1 MNNLEIQKTLLANSQ
16 IALQKPN
23 NLIGEWIKTDDE
35 LAAVR
40 TFSEKRIKDYTSED
54 MAELVKVMAQ
64 WRLLLGVTND
74 STETELVVICQFIY
88 DNFGKFTLAD
98 IRLAMNWSISGKI
111 DVGFVTQKNIS
122 AFYISKCMQSYESRK
137 MHLVNE
143 IAHNKHRYES
153 RRDLDTKTEVTP
165 EYKCQVFKEYLIS
178 IYESYKENNTFWDTQ
193 ESIYKWMKSTSQIN
207 PSKDEID
214 EALNYADVK
223 LRKEK
228 EERYMESVLK
238 RIKPTSADQNPE
250 EKRKK
255 YAREYIVC
263 KKFDEMDIIQ
273 LLKKVY
279 VSYFKNN

>member
-40 TFSEKRIKDYTSED
+40 TFSEKRIKDYNSED

-74 STETELVVICQFIY
+74 STETELIVICQFIY

-122 AFYISKCMQSYESRK
+122 AFYISKCMQSYEARK

-153 RRDLDTKTEVTP
+153 RRDLDTKSEVTP

>member
-1 MNNLEIQKTLLANSQ
+1 
-16 IALQKPN
+16 
-23 NLIGEWIKTDDE
+23 
-35 LAAVR
+35 
-40 TFSEKRIKDYTSED
+40 
-54 MAELVKVMAQ
+54 
-64 WRLLLGVTND
+64 
-74 STETELVVICQFIY
+74 
-88 DNFGKFTLAD
+88 
-98 IRLAMNWSISGKI
+98 
-111 DVGFVTQKNIS
+111 
-122 AFYISKCMQSYESRK
+122 
-137 MHLVNE
+137 
-143 IAHNKHRYES
+143 
-153 RRDLDTKTEVTP
+153 
-165 EYKCQVFKEYLIS
+165 
-178 IYESYKENNTFWDTQ
+178 
-193 ESIYKWMKSTSQIN
+193 MKSTSQIN

-238 RIKPTSADQNPE
+238 RVKPTSADQNPE

>member
-1 MNNLEIQKTLLANSQ
+1 MNNQELQKTQSANSQ
-16 IALQKPN
+16 IALQKHN
-23 NLIGEWIKTDDE
+23 NLIGEWVRTDDE
-35 LAAVR
+35 LAVAR
-40 TFSEKRIKDYTSED
+40 TFSEKRIKDYKSED

-74 STETELVVICQFIY
+74 STETELIVICQFIY

-122 AFYISKCMQSYESRK
+122 AFYISKCMQSYEARK
-137 MHLVNE
+137 MQLVNE
-143 IAHNKHRYES
+143 IAYNKQRMES
-153 RRDLDTKTEVTP
+153 RRDLDTKSEVTP

-178 IYESYKENNTFWDTQ
+178 IYESYKDNETFWDTQ
-193 ESIYKWMKSTSQIN
+193 ESIYKWMKSTNQIN
-207 PSKDEID
+207 PTKDEID

-223 LRKEK
+223 MRKEK
-228 EERYMESVLK
+228 EERNMETIL
-238 RIKPTSADQNPE
+238 RGIKPTSADQNPE

-263 KKFDEMDIIQ
+263 KKFDETDIIQ
-273 LLKKVY
+273 LLKKVH

>member
-1 MNNLEIQKTLLANSQ
+1 
-16 IALQKPN
+16 
-23 NLIGEWIKTDDE
+23 
-35 LAAVR
+35 
-40 TFSEKRIKDYTSED
+40 
-54 MAELVKVMAQ
+54 
-64 WRLLLGVTND
+64 
-74 STETELVVICQFIY
+74 
-88 DNFGKFTLAD
+88 
-98 IRLAMNWSISGKI
+98 
-111 DVGFVTQKNIS
+111 
-122 AFYISKCMQSYESRK
+122 

-153 RRDLDTKTEVTP
+153 RRDLDTKSEVTP

>member
-1 MNNLEIQKTLLANSQ
+1 MNNQELQKTQLANSQ

-23 NLIGEWIKTDDE
+23 NLIGSWVRTDDE
-35 LAAVR
+35 LSVAR
-40 TFSEKRIKDYTSED
+40 TFSEKRIKDYKSED

-74 STETELVVICQFIY
+74 STETELIVICQFIY

-122 AFYISKCMQSYESRK
+122 AFYISKCMQSYEARK
-137 MHLVNE
+137 IQLVNE
-143 IAHNKHRYES
+143 IAYNKQRFES
-153 RRDLDTKTEVTP
+153 RRDLDTKSDVTP

-178 IYESYKENNTFWDTQ
+178 IYESYKDNETFWDTQ
-193 ESIYKWMKSTSQIN
+193 ESIYKWMKSTNQLN
-207 PSKDEID
+207 PTKEEID
-214 EALNYADVK
+214 KALIYADVK
-223 LRKEK
+223 MRKEK
-228 EERYMESVLK
+228 EERNMETIL
-238 RIKPTSADQNPE
+238 RGIKPTSADQNPE

-255 YAREYIVC
+255 YAREHIVC
-263 KKFDEMDIIQ
+263 KKFESTDIIQ
-273 LLKKVY
+273 LLKKVH

>member
-1 MNNLEIQKTLLANSQ
+1 MNNQELQKTQSANLK

-23 NLIGEWIKTDDE
+23 VLIGSWIKTDDE
-35 LAAVR
+35 LLIAR
-40 TFSEKRIKDYTSED
+40 TFSEKRIMNYDADD

-74 STETELVVICQFIY
+74 STQAELVVICQFIY

-98 IRLAMNWSISGKI
+98 IKTAMNWSISGKI

-122 AFYISKCMQSYESRK
+122 AFYISKCMQSYEARK
-137 MHLVNE
+137 MQLVNE
-143 IAHNKHRYES
+143 IAYNKQRFES
-153 RRDLDTKTEVTP
+153 RRDLDTKADVTP

-178 IYESYKENNTFWDTQ
+178 IYESYKDNETFWDTQ
-193 ESIYKWMKSTSQIN
+193 ESIYKWMKATNQIS
-207 PSKDEID
+207 PTKDEVD

-223 LRKEK
+223 MRKEK
-228 EERYMESVLK
+228 EERNMETIL
-238 RIKPTSADQNPE
+238 RGIKSTSADQNPE

-263 KKFDEMDIIQ
+263 KKFEDTDIIQ
-273 LLKKVY
+273 LLKKVH

>member
-1 MNNLEIQKTLLANSQ
+1 MNKQELQKTQSANSQ

-23 NLIGEWIKTDDE
+23 ELIGSWIKTDVE
-35 LAAVR
+35 LSVAR
-40 TFSEKRIKDYTSED
+40 TFSEKRIKDYNSED

-122 AFYISKCMQSYESRK
+122 AFYISKCMQSYEARK

-143 IAHNKHRYES
+143 IAYNKQRMEN
-153 RRDLDTKTEVTP
+153 RRDLDTKTEVTA

-178 IYESYKENNTFWDTQ
+178 IYESYKDNETFWDTQ
-193 ESIYKWMKSTSQIN
+193 ESIYKWMKATNQIN
-207 PSKDEID
+207 PTKDEID

-223 LRKEK
+223 MRKDK
-228 EERYMESVLK
+228 EERNMETIL
-238 RIKPTSADQNPE
+238 RGIKPTSADQNPE

-255 YAREYIVC
+255 YAREHIVC

-273 LLKKVY
+273 LLKKVH

>member
-1 MNNLEIQKTLLANSQ
+1 MNNQELQKTQSANSQ

-23 NLIGEWIKTDDE
+23 ELIGSWIKTDAE
-35 LAAVR
+35 LSVAR
-40 TFSEKRIKDYTSED
+40 TFSEKRIKDYNSED

-122 AFYISKCMQSYESRK
+122 AFYISKCMQSYEARK
-137 MHLVNE
+137 MQLVNE
-143 IAHNKHRYES
+143 IAYNKQRFES
-153 RRDLDTKTEVTP
+153 RRDLDTKAEVTP

-178 IYESYKENNTFWDTQ
+178 IYESYKDNETFWDTQ
-193 ESIYKWMKSTSQIN
+193 ESIYKWMKATNQIN
-207 PSKDEID
+207 PTKDEID

-223 LRKEK
+223 MRKEK
-228 EERYMESVLK
+228 EERNMETIL
-238 RIKPTSADQNPE
+238 RGIKPTSADQNPE

-263 KKFDEMDIIQ
+263 KKFDETDIIQ
-273 LLKKVY
+273 LLKKVH

>member
-40 TFSEKRIKDYTSED
+40 TFSEKRIKDYNSED
-54 MAELVKVMAQ
+54 MANLVKLMAQ

-88 DNFGKFTLAD
+88 DTFGKFTLAD

-111 DVGFVTQKNIS
+111 DVGYVTQKNIS
-122 AFYISKCMQSYESRK
+122 AFYISKCMQSYEAKK
-137 MHLVNE
+137 MYLVNE

-153 RRDLDTKTEVTP
+153 RRDLDTKTEVTA

-178 IYESYKENNTFWDTQ
+178 IYESYKENDTFWDTQ
-193 ESIYKWMKSTSQIN
+193 ESIYKWMKATSQIN
-207 PSKDEID
+207 PTKDEID

-263 KKFDEMDIIQ
+263 KKFDETDIIQ

>member
-1 MNNLEIQKTLLANSQ
+1 MNNQELQKTQSANSQ

-35 LAAVR
+35 LATAR
-40 TFSEKRIKDYTSED
+40 TFSEKRIKDYKSED

-74 STETELVVICQFIY
+74 STETELIVICQFIY

-122 AFYISKCMQSYESRK
+122 AFYISKCMQSYEARK
-137 MHLVNE
+137 ILLVNE
-143 IAHNKHRYES
+143 IAYNKQRMES
-153 RRDLDTKTEVTP
+153 RRDLDTKSEVTP

-178 IYESYKENNTFWDTQ
+178 IYESYKDNETFWDTQ
-193 ESIYKWMKSTSQIN
+193 ESIYKWMKATNQIN
-207 PSKDEID
+207 PTKDEID

-223 LRKEK
+223 MRKDK
-228 EERYMESVLK
+228 EERNMETIL
-238 RIKPTSADQNPE
+238 RGIKPTSADQNPE

-263 KKFDEMDIIQ
+263 KKFDETDIIQ
-273 LLKKVY
+273 LLKKVH

>member
-1 MNNLEIQKTLLANSQ
+1 
-16 IALQKPN
+16 
-23 NLIGEWIKTDDE
+23 
-35 LAAVR
+35 
-40 TFSEKRIKDYTSED
+40 
-54 MAELVKVMAQ
+54 
-64 WRLLLGVTND
+64 
-74 STETELVVICQFIY
+74 
-88 DNFGKFTLAD
+88 
-98 IRLAMNWSISGKI
+98 
-111 DVGFVTQKNIS
+111 
-122 AFYISKCMQSYESRK
+122 
-137 MHLVNE
+137 
-143 IAHNKHRYES
+143 
-153 RRDLDTKTEVTP
+153 
-165 EYKCQVFKEYLIS
+165 
-178 IYESYKENNTFWDTQ
+178 
-193 ESIYKWMKSTSQIN
+193 MKSTSQIN